1 MIGIVS
7 HGLHRFYLRQLKEYC
22 QKYKLKG
29 DNNMTLKMK
38 LTSLIASFTLVI
50 GLMLIGIM
58 AVNQATVN
66 MGGSI
71 NFTATDVYARV
82 TGKIENAQ
90 GEYADKELPPLE
102 FSAENGTPD
111 QSEWSGLNLLF
122 DDDAT
127 PIVITV
133 KVENLAKD
141 RKLTASLTDN
151 TAINE
156 NLVKDLKQDGVTYT
170 SGTTK
175 DLDASTGEGT
185 STTTYVVTFSIADH
199 NKSLP
204 QMDFELDIDL
214 MDEGYEPPLEILEGF
229 VFDNGVL
236 TAYNGIATDVVI
248 PNSYSIGY
256 TEDEEMERNFSLDIV
271 PDLAQTLTE
280 MAIFSNWNYT
290 DASGKSGVITYA
302 DMMGSGED
310 LQSLVFPLQVELDY
324 KVTYSEYS
332 ETNLQMIQTFMTSF
346 EELTS
351 QGYISGGFYATV
363 GENAKIYYANTAD
376 FDVDYPDLTSVFPIA
391 LELENPISI
400 EMYKNIKSFTF
411 DPNAESDPNVLAD
424 LEMYSAMLPISTWNY
439 TDAKGDKG
447 TLTMADFMG
456 LTDNVTPISY
466 PIDIEVTYNT
476 TIPTATDENL
486 ELCMQLFSNY
496 MQAFEEM
503 KSTRYITGGFYA
515 TVNGQPRTLFN
526 STEEFVN
533 FLMENFE
540 GIENDDT
547 IFKEVFPMIF
557 ELENPVIIP
566 GGQVFVEGN
575 DIEVTGITDGIFRN
589 NSHITSVVLP
599 DCVTTISNSM
609 FGNCTNLQS
618 VTIPKNVT
626 SIENAAFSNCRAL
639 TEINYNAVSV
649 ADLSSNNNV
658 FNYAG
663 QNGAGIV
670 VNFGEGV
677 KHIPANLFNPYYS
690 DTFSPNIVK
699 VNLSSTIISIGY
711 WAFYRCNGFTSI
723 TLPSSLESIGN
734 QAFGGCYS
742 LVEIFN
748 YSQNIIVEK
757 GDDSNGDVGAYAK
770 VVYNASD
777 LIGGKPV
784 SRIQIRDK
792 VQYYVYG
799 RDFIALAPAVARKSL
814 TTLTL
819 DSNTTEINQH
829 AFDGCSGLTGDL
841 IIPEGVTSIGSSAFL
856 GCSGFTSITIPSS
869 LTNIEGSAFHDMSG
883 LTNIN
888 YNAIWVDDTN
898 FDNSMNLFNNAGEN
912 SGGITVVFGEGVRHI
927 PSRLFYN
934 ATNQREEPNIRTVK
948 FPSTIESIGGMAF
961 YESPVTSI
969 NFNNCTNLKSI
980 GGSAFYNCNRLTGEL
995 NLSNCTSLT
1004 SIGGSAFENC
1014 IGLTGTLN
1022 LSNCTNLVS
1031 IDSRAFY
1038 NCSKLTG
1045 KIDFNNC
1052 TNLKEIGNSAFY
1064 SCYGLTGGL
1073 DFSNCINLIS
1083 IGDSAFYSCGGL
1095 TGELGLGNCINLES
1109 IGDSAFY
1116 GCDGLT
1122 GELVIPEGIIRIANS
1137 AFYSCRGLTSVT
1149 LPSGL
1154 TSIGSEA
1161 FRYCSGLKEINLS
1174 DCTSLITIETNAFF
1188 ICTELISVA
1197 INQFIFENVTSTSSS
1212 YGYILCYIDKS
1223 GETVLVPANLID
1235 DLHLTNSYL
1244 DDTSEFTRSETANED
1259 GYYVYTKK

>member
-1 MIGIVS
+1 
-7 HGLHRFYLRQLKEYC
+7 
-22 QKYKLKG
+22 
-29 DNNMTLKMK
+29 MTLKMK

-50 GLMLIGIM
+50 GLMLMGIM

-175 DLDASTGEGT
+175 DLDASTGDGT

-204 QMDFELDIDL
+204 QMDFEFDIDL
-214 MDEGYEPPLEILEGF
+214 MDESYEPPLEILEGF

-271 PDLAQTLTE
+271 PDLAQDLMQT
-280 MAIFSNWNYT
+280 IVFSNWNYT

-302 DMMGSGED
+302 DTMGSGED
-310 LQSLVFPLQVELDY
+310 FQSLVFPLQVELDY
-324 KVTYSEYS
+324 KVAYSEYS
-332 ETNLQMIQTFMTSF
+332 ETNLQLVETFMSNF
-346 EELTS
+346 EEL
-351 QGYISGGFYATV
+351 GYISGGFYATV
-363 GENAKIYYANTAD
+363 GENARTYYANTAD
-376 FDVDYPDLTSVFPIA
+376 FDVDYPDISSAFPIT

-400 EMYKNIKSFTF
+400 DMYKNIKSFTF
-411 DPNAESDPNVLAD
+411 DPYAESDPDALAD
-424 LEMYSAMLPISTWNY
+424 LEMYLAMLPISTWNY
-439 TDAKGDKG
+439 TDAKGNKG
-447 TLTMADFMG
+447 TLTAADFMG

-476 TIPTATDENL
+476 TVPTATDENL

-496 MQAFEEM
+496 MQVFEEM
-503 KSTRYITGGFYA
+503 SSAGNITGGFYA
-515 TVNGQPRTLFN
+515 IANGQPRTLFN
-526 STEEFVN
+526 STEEFTN
-533 FLMENFE
+533 FLKENFE
-540 GIENDDT
+540 GIENDNT
-547 IFKEVFPMIF
+547 IFKEVFPMTF

-566 GGQVFVEGN
+566 GEQIFVEGN
-575 DIEVTGITDGIFRN
+575 DIEVTEIASGLFQN
-589 NSHITSVVLP
+589 NTNITSVVLP
-599 DCVTTISNSM
+599 DTLTTISSNM
-609 FGNCTNLQS
+609 FSGCTSLQS
-618 VTIPKNVT
+618 VTIPEVVT
-626 SIENAAFSNCRAL
+626 SIEYAAFSDCRSL

-649 ADLSSNNNV
+649 TDLSSNNFV
-658 FNYAG
+658 FLHAG
-663 QNGAGIV
+663 QNGAGIT

-690 DTFSPNIVK
+690 DTYSPNIVK
-699 VNLSSTIISIGY
+699 VNLSSTIISIGNQ
-711 WAFYRCNGFTSI
+711 AFFRCNGFTSI
-723 TLPSSLESIGN
+723 TLPSSLESIGSY
-734 QAFGGCYS
+734 AFDGCCS

-748 YSQNIIVEK
+748 YSQNVIVEK
-757 GDDSNGDVGAYAK
+757 GDDSNGAVGEYAK

-777 LIGGKPV
+777 LIGEKPA
-784 SRIQIRDK
+784 SRIETIGN
-792 VQYYVYG
+792 VQYYIYG
-799 RDFIALAPAVARKSL
+799 DDFIALAPAVARKAS
-814 TTLTL
+814 TTIIL
-819 DSNTTEINQH
+819 DSETTEINQS
-829 AFDGCSGLTGDL
+829 AFSGCSGLTGEL
-841 IIPEGVTSIGSSAFL
+841 IIPEGVTSIGIGAFS
-856 GCSGFTSITIPSS
+856 GCSALTSITIPSS
-869 LTNIEGSAFHDMSG
+869 LTNLEAGAFSDMFG

-888 YNAIWVDDTN
+888 YNAIWVDDSN
-898 FDNSMNLFNNAGEN
+898 FNNSMNLFNNAGK
-912 SGGITVVFGEGVRHI
+912 STGGITVVFGEGVRHI
-927 PSRLFYN
+927 PSRLFHN
-934 ATNQREEPNIRTVK
+934 ATNQREEPNIRTVE
-948 FPSTIESIGGMAF
+948 FPSTIESIGFMAF

-980 GGSAFYNCNRLTGEL
+980 GNSAFYSCNFLTGTLNLSNCTNLISIGGSAFYNCSRLTGTL
-995 NLSNCTSLT
+995 SLSNCTSLT
-1004 SIGGSAFENC
+1004 SIGGS
-1014 IGLTGTLN
+1014 
-1022 LSNCTNLVS
+1022 
-1031 IDSRAFY
+1031 AFY

-1052 TNLKEIGNSAFY
+1052 TNLISIGDSAFY

-1073 DFSNCINLIS
+1073 EFSNCINLIS
-1083 IGDSAFYSCGGL
+1083 IGNYAFYSCSGL
-1095 TGELGLGNCINLES
+1095 TGEIGLGNCINLGS
-1109 IGDSAFY
+1109 IGNYAFY
-1116 GCDGLT
+1116 GCNNLT
-1122 GELVIPEGIIRIANS
+1122 GELVIPEGITRIANS
-1137 AFYSCRGLTSVT
+1137 AFYRCRGLTSVT
-1149 LPSGL
+1149 LPSSL

-1161 FRYCSGLKEINLS
+1161 FRYCIGLKEINLS
-1174 DCTSLITIETNAFF
+1174 DCTNIITAIETNAFYG
-1188 ICTELISVA
+1188 CSGLTSVT
-1197 INQFIFENVTSTSSS
+1197 INQYIFENVTSTSSS
-1212 YGYILCYIDKS
+1212 LGYILYYIDS
-1223 GETVLVPANLID
+1223 DETVLVPANLID

-1244 DDTSEFTRSETANED
+1244 DDESEFTRSETANED
-1259 GYYVYTKK
+1259 GYYVYTKN

>member
-1 MIGIVS
+1 
-7 HGLHRFYLRQLKEYC
+7 
-22 QKYKLKG
+22 
-29 DNNMTLKMK
+29 MTLKMK

-50 GLMLIGIM
+50 GLMLMGVF

-90 GEYADKELPPLE
+90 GEYADKTLPPLE
-102 FSAENGTPD
+102 FSAENDTPD

-133 KVENLAKD
+133 TVENLARD
-141 RKLTASLTDN
+141 RQLTASLTDN

-156 NLVKDLKQDGVTYT
+156 NLVKDLEQDGVTYT
-170 SGTTK
+170 SGDTK
-175 DLDASTGEGT
+175 DLDASTGDGT

-204 QMDFELDIDL
+204 QMDFKLDINL

-411 DPNAESDPNVLAD
+411 DLNAESDPNVLAD

-526 STEEFVN
+526 STEKFVN
-533 FLMENFE
+533 FLMENYE
-540 GIENDDT
+540 GIDSDPNM
-547 IFKEVFPMIF
+547 IKQIFPMTF

-566 GGQVFVEGN
+566 GEQIFVEGN
-575 DIEVTGITDGIFRN
+575 DIEVIGIDDAT
-589 NSHITSVVLP
+589 
-599 DCVTTISNSM
+599 
-609 FGNCTNLQS
+609 
-618 VTIPKNVT
+618 
-626 SIENAAFSNCRAL
+626 
-639 TEINYNAVSV
+639 
-649 ADLSSNNNV
+649 SSNNGV
-658 FNYAG
+658 FYNSEITTIKLPSTLEFIGDYAFYNCSG
-663 QNGAGIV
+663 LI
-670 VNFGEGV
+670 E
-677 KHIPANLFNPYYS
+677 I
-690 DTFSPNIVK
+690 D
-699 VNLSSTIISIGY
+699 LSQCTSLTSIGER
-711 WAFYRCNGFTSI
+711 AFQGCSGLTSI
-723 TLPSSLESIGN
+723 TLPSSLISIGDY
-734 QAFGGCYS
+734 AFLVCSGLTSIDLSNCTSLTSIGDGAFQGCSGLTSITLPSS
-742 LVEIFN
+742 LT
-748 YSQNIIVEK
+748 S
-757 GDDSNGDVGAYAK
+757 
-770 VVYNASD
+770 
-777 LIGGKPV
+777 IGERAFQGCSGLTSITIP
-784 SRIQIRDK
+784 S
-792 VQYYVYG
+792 
-799 RDFIALAPAVARKSL
+799 SL
-814 TTLTL
+814 TTISQYAFYNCNGLESVSLPSSLTTISQYAFYNCNGLEELEYKGTMEQWLSINL
-819 DSNTTEINQH
+819 DSSWISDGSH
-829 AFDGCSGLTGDL
+829 AFIVNGEELTSLEIPEYITVIPRAAFYGCSGLTGTLVIPEGVTDIEIQAFRSCNGLTSIILPLSLTSIGNSAFSRCDALETLEYKGTIEQWLSIGKGSTWISDGSHKFIVNGEELTNL
-841 IIPEGVTSIGSSAFL
+841 IIPEGVTSIGNCAFY
-856 GCSGFTSITIPSS
+856 GCVDITSVTFPSS
-869 LTNIEGSAFHDMSG
+869 LKALMFDAFFNCDG
-883 LTNIN
+883 LTE
-888 YNAIWVDDTN
+888 VD
-898 FDNSMNLFNNAGEN
+898 
-912 SGGITVVFGEGVRHI
+912 
-927 PSRLFYN
+927 
-934 ATNQREEPNIRTVK
+934 
-948 FPSTIESIGGMAF
+948 
-961 YESPVTSI
+961 
-969 NFNNCTNLKSI
+969 
-980 GGSAFYNCNRLTGEL
+980 
-995 NLSNCTSLT
+995 LSNCTGLNVIYS
-1004 SIGGSAFENC
+1004 GVFENC
-1014 IGLTGTLN
+1014 T
-1022 LSNCTNLVS
+1022 
-1031 IDSRAFY
+1031 
-1038 NCSKLTG
+1038 K
-1045 KIDFNNC
+1045 
-1052 TNLKEIGNSAFY
+1052 
-1064 SCYGLTGGL
+1064 
-1073 DFSNCINLIS
+1073 
-1083 IGDSAFYSCGGL
+1083 
-1095 TGELGLGNCINLES
+1095 LES
-1109 IGDSAFY
+1109 IKLPSPKDW
-1116 GCDGLT
+1116 
-1122 GELVIPEGIIRIANS
+1122 
-1137 AFYSCRGLTSVT
+1137 FYS
-1149 LPSGL
+1149 
-1154 TSIGSEA
+1154 
-1161 FRYCSGLKEINLS
+1161 
-1174 DCTSLITIETNAFF
+1174 NA
-1188 ICTELISVA
+1188 IV
-1197 INQFIFENVTSTSSS
+1197 STSGTPMDMSDPQQNADWLTVV
-1212 YGYILCYIDKS
+1212 YRGYAGKIFHRN
-1223 GETVLVPANLID
+1223 V
-1235 DLHLTNSYL
+1235 
-1244 DDTSEFTRSETANED
+1244 
-1259 GYYVYTKK
+1259 